1 MAVKP
6 TFSQEIS
13 NLLYASHGH
22 PLAVCMQCGLCSASC
37 PVVDH
42 MDNSPRRIIA
52 MIHADLKDEV
62 LKSTTFWYCASCY
75 NCTVRCPR
83 GINIAEM
90 MYGLKRYSMW
100 RNRYDKS
107 LIGPDFSERFVKM
120 IVKTGRSWE
129 PALAPSFIFKGGVKG
144 FLYDTQM
151 ALRLVRRG
159 RMPMTPSKIK
169 RIKGFRRML
178 GRIIPLAG
186 VE

>member
-1 MAVKP
+1 MVTKP
-6 TFSQEIS
+6 SFNQEIS
-13 NLLYASHGH
+13 NLLYATTGS
-22 PLAVCMQCGLCSASC
+22 PLNVCMQCGLCSASC
-37 PVVDH
+37 PVVDY

-52 MIHADLKDEV
+52 MIFAEYKDEV
-62 LKSTTFWYCASCY
+62 LSSTAFWYCASCY
-75 NCTVRCPR
+75 YCTVRCPR

-100 RNRYDKS
+100 RDRYDKS

-120 IVKTGRSWE
+120 IVKTGRSYE
-129 PALAPSFIFKGGVKG
+129 PALAPSFIFKNGVRG
-144 FLYDTQM
+144 FLYETQTAM
-151 ALRLVRRG
+151 RLFRRG

-186 VE
+186 VK

>member
-1 MAVKP
+1 
-6 TFSQEIS
+6 
-13 NLLYASHGH
+13 
-22 PLAVCMQCGLCSASC
+22 
-37 PVVDH
+37 
-42 MDNSPRRIIA
+42 
-52 MIHADLKDEV
+52 MIHANLKDDV

-100 RNRYDKS
+100 RSTYDKS
-107 LIGPDFSERFVKM
+107 LIGPDFSERFIKM

>member
-1 MAVKP
+1 MPSPTESINAYIRAKDQNRPYGMRRAFTSDAV
-6 TFSQEIS
+6 
-13 NLLYASHGH
+13 L
-22 PLAVCMQCGLCSASC
+22 
-37 PVVDH
+37 
-42 MDNSPRRIIA
+42 
-52 MIHADLKDEV
+52 
-62 LKSTTFWYCASCY
+62 
-75 NCTVRCPR
+75 
-83 GINIAEM
+83 
-90 MYGLKRYSMW
+90 
-100 RNRYDKS
+100 
-107 LIGPDFSERFVKM
+107 KM